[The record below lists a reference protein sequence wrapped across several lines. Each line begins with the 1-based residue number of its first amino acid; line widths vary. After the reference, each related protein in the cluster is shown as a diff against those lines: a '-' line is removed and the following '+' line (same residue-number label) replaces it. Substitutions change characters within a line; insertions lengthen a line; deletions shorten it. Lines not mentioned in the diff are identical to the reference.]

1 MNKLDSQSSTDLCD
15 TDILEIVAEL
25 PVTKLM
31 GQHCY
36 NLLNGAAHLHM

>member
-1 MNKLDSQSSTDLCD
+1 MNKLASQSRTDLCD

-36 NLLNGAAHLHM
+36 NLLNRAALLHM